1 MGTAGTTRVVP
12 EAQTPSA
19 ATVVSLLDVDPDLA
33 ALIPAPARA
42 TARRRAVA
50 RVAEFPRGPWAYDW
64 PMRDPAAF
72 GLLVIG
78 GLVGARSAA
87 AGQAHLEV
95 LGEGD
100 LLRPWVS
107 VEAEASVP
115 ARVGWQA
122 FENGRVAVLDEHFAS
137 AVAPWPQIAATLM
150 HRCVLR
156 ARRLSLQLALAGLE
170 RVDDRVLLALWHFA
184 DRWGRVT
191 RDGIVLR
198 LALTHA
204 QLAEVVQA
212 ARTSVSSAIGE
223 LRRRGALSVNRRDH
237 CWVLHGQPPADVID
251 LKEQL
256 GLP

>member
-1 MGTAGTTRVVP
+1 VP
-12 EAQTPSA
+12 APPP
-19 ATVVSLLDVDPDLA
+19 ATVVSLLDVDPELA
-33 ALIPAPARA
+33 ALVPAPERGA
-42 TARRRAVA
+42 ARRRAVA
-50 RVAEFPRGPWAYDW
+50 RTGDFPRGPWSYDR
-64 PMRDPAAF
+64 PMRDPGAF
-72 GLLVIG
+72 GLLVID

-115 ARVGWQA
+115 AQIGWHA
-122 FENGRVAVLDEHFAS
+122 FEAGRVAVLDEHFAL

-156 ARRLSLQLALAGLE
+156 ARRLSLQLALAGVE
-170 RVDDRVLLALWHFA
+170 RIDDRVLLALWHFA

-191 RDGIVLR
+191 HEGVVLR

-204 QLAEVVQA
+204 QLAEVVRA
-212 ARTSVSSAIGE
+212 ARTSVTSAIGE
-223 LRRRGALSVNRRDH
+223 LRRRGALSVKRRDH
-237 CWVLHGQPPADVID
+237 CWVLHGRPPAVVSG
-251 LKEQL
+251 LERQV